1 MNQRWSTV
9 AMVFGT
15 AVLLA
20 DGPFAYFKIETQL
33 KLSDL
38 RSGNPRW
45 VRPVPTRFD
54 EFVLR
59 VSRKLLNAY
68 RQARFQTEPAQL
80 FTRTQLPVDVG
91 ESRFED
97 ITDWLPR
104 TAVELN

>member
-1 MNQRWSTV
+1 MV
-9 AMVFGT
+9 AMVFSM
-15 AVLLA
+15 AVLMA

-38 RSGNPRW
+38 TSGG
-45 VRPVPTRFD
+45 FD
-54 EFVLR
+54 LFTLALMNLSLGF
-59 VSRKLLNAY
+59 SRKLLNAY

-80 FTRTQLPVDVG
+80 FPRTQLPVGVG

-104 TAVELN
+104 AAVELN

>member
-1 MNQRWSTV
+1 MNQRWSMV
-9 AMVFGT
+9 AMVFST

-45 VRPVPTRFD
+45 VRPVPTRF
-54 EFVLR
+54 VLR
-59 VSRKLLNAY
+59 VSRKRLNAY
-68 RQARFQTEPAQL
+68 RQARFQTEPTQL

-97 ITDWLPR
+97 ITNWLPR
-104 TAVELN
+104 AAVELN